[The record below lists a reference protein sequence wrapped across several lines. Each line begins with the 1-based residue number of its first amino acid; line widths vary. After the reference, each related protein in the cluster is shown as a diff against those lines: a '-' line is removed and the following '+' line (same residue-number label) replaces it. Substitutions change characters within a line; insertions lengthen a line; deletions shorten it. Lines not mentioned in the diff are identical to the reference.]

1 MDLISVIEVILA
13 ASLVGTLFVV
23 WMVIKEYDDYE

>member
-23 WMVIKEYDDYE
+23 WMVIKRYDDYD

>member
-1 MDLISVIEVILA
+1 MINVIEVILA
-13 ASLVGTLFVV
+13 VSLVVTLFVV

>member
-1 MDLISVIEVILA
+1 MISVIEVILA
-13 ASLVGTLFVV
+13 VSLMATLFVV